1 MYRLYNV
8 MYILALVW
16 MYIMEKLTL
25 TALRRR
31 LFEVAD
37 QVLRTGVPVAIQRRG
52 RTLLLSPASAPS
64 RLARLKRRKLIRG
77 KPEALVNVKVGE
89 WREPKNLG

>member
-1 MYRLYNV
+1 MYGLYNDV
-8 MYILALVW
+8 YILALVR
-16 MYIMEKLTL
+16 MHIMEKLTL
-25 TALRRR
+25 TALRQR

-37 QVLRTGVPVAIQRRG
+37 QVLRTGVSVAIRRRG

-64 RLARLKRRKLIRG
+64 KLARLKRRKLIRG

>member
-1 MYRLYNV
+1 

-16 MYIMEKLTL
+16 MHIMEKLTL
-25 TALRRR
+25 TALRQR

-37 QVLRTGVPVAIQRRG
+37 QVLRTGVSIAIQRRG
-52 RTLLLSPASAPS
+52 RTLLLSSVSVPS

-77 KPEALVNVKVGE
+77 KPEALVNIKVGV